1 MTNSCV
7 TRPVTYIRHIIP
19 KGISNQLTLKIQP
32 WMSRQWS
39 LATRGHFIHPIL
51 NIGNQ
56 SMVNRGRGRL
66 WTEWHRGIYPPFEVL
81 AIKHLV
87 KIVLQEFMQHRGR
100 AWVKPNAII
109 HHQSRIW
116 TWKLSPKPKPI
127 FLGLDSPIWSPEIIQ
142 NLVWVWA
149 ITFKIN
155 FNV

>member
-66 WTEWHRGIYPPFEVL
+66 WTEWYRGRYLPTGVL

-116 TWKLSPKPKPI
+116 TWKLSPKPKPN